1 MILQCAKN
9 IHDYSEFITV
19 GTTMCVLL
27 SNKALDVQL
36 ARVCFTCTLNKFKQE
51 WSYTNTAS
59 FVVSL
64 VKPEIDDVF
73 SSRVC

>member
-1 MILQCAKN
+1 MRLQCAKD

-19 GTTMCVLL
+19 DTTVCVLL

-36 ARVCFTCTLNKFKQE
+36 ARVCFTCTLNKFEQE
-51 WSYTNTAS
+51 WSYTNTAL

-64 VKPEIDDVF
+64 VKPEIDDLL